1 MKSLGRRLFGFS
13 LLPGGH
19 GGGVT
24 PVSIPN
30 TEVKYTSGE
39 GTAGVAR
46 GRVARRQAFF
56 QGARMNGMFMRA
68 FFLFTTQKLNNVF
81 CVEAKNMVHSVTWQT
96 NCSHIMGIYFD
107 KPLMV
112 HSLTYVSYQPIMEMF

>member
-56 QGARMNGMFMRA
+56 SGGSHEWNVHAGLFFVYDAKTEQRFLRRGKEYGALGHLA
-68 FFLFTTQKLNNVF
+68 
-81 CVEAKNMVHSVTWQT
+81 
-96 NCSHIMGIYFD
+96 D
-107 KPLMV
+107 
-112 HSLTYVSYQPIMEMF
+112 